1 MKTNIL
7 PELTWR
13 WLDVNAID
21 VDEAGEKI
29 EYQQKLTQG
38 GTSKLDPV
46 MDAWLEENSTIG
58 AEVLDENRKKA
69 NYLQHVVLAEGADE
83 KWTFSLTED
92 APRLVDRQQL
102 VVPPACHA
110 RVLLRLTG
118 PDDLVGL
125 RNGTLTIDVGED
137 GVLDLAILQE
147 FGKQT
152 ESVLHIVSRVA
163 DGGQLNLTQ
172 LEFGAKSS
180 AVHYS
185 CDLLGF
191 DAATDVSGA
200 YLVDGDRKLDLFY
213 NVRHIGEESKSEIVV
228 NGALLDRARKSFRG
242 TINFLEGSGGSVGD
256 EQEYAVLL
264 SEDVRAIAVPV
275 LLCHEDDVEGNHA
288 ASAGRIDEEQLFYLM
303 SRGFDR
309 KEAEGLLVESKMAP
323 TIDRLNDAEL
333 SSYLRTRL
341 HERIVRR

>member
-29 EYQQKLTQG
+29 EYRQKLTQG
-38 GTSKLDPV
+38 GTVKLDPK
-46 MDAWLEENSTIG
+46 MDAWLEEAPAIG
-58 AEVLDENRKKA
+58 AEVLRENREKL
-69 NYLQHVVLAEGADE
+69 NYRQRVVLADGADE
-83 KWTFSLTED
+83 KWTFSLSAES
-92 APRLVDRQQL
+92 PRLVDRQQL

-110 RVLLRLTG
+110 RVLLRLTS
-118 PDDLVGL
+118 PDDLEGL
-125 RNGTLTIDVGED
+125 RNGTLTVDVGED

-147 FGKQT
+147 FGRQT
-152 ESVLHIVSRVA
+152 ESVLHIVGRVA

-172 LEFGAKSS
+172 LELGASNS

-191 DAATDVSGA
+191 DAATDVSGI
-200 YLVDGDRKLDLFY
+200 YFVDGDRKLDLFY
-213 NVRHIGEESKSEIVV
+213 NVRHIGEESKSDIVV

-264 SEDVRAIAVPV
+264 SEEVRAIAVPI

-309 KEAEGLLVESKMAP
+309 KEAEGLLVEAKMTP
-323 TIDRLNDAEL
+323 TIDRLNDTALASE
-333 SSYLRTRL
+333 LRTKL